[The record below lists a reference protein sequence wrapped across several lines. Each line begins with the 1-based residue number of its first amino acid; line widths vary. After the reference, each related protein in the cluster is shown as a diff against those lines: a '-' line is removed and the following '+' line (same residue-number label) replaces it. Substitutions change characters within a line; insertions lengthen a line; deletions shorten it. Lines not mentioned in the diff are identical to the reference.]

1 LRRTYCRLGK
11 RGEADLSDF
20 LEDYATSRVPEE
32 RTIGGFRIGMINGVL
47 CFAVPGL
54 VAGVQIG
61 GAVGLERGI
70 RAFVIGGLFLSV
82 IGTVVGVIGVRNRV
96 SSYVLT
102 KFIFGRAGANFLN
115 LAIAI
120 ALLGW
125 YGVNMDLLSATVQQ
139 LCEQLFAFRPP
150 AWGIEVISGVL
161 MTVTAIYGFR
171 VLSKVSAIAVPLLVL
186 LTLYIGIKSFLLFD
200 GDFQRVAPGLSSM
213 SDGEAVTAVAGGFIV
228 SAVLMSDF
236 TRFARTDKDAAV
248 ASFLPFFALSS
259 VAYLSSAIA
268 AIALQQTDILNM
280 MLVLGLGIGALGL
293 VFVST
298 WITNVV
304 NLYSCSLSLSS
315 VFEKQKNWHLT
326 VIAGLLATVAA
337 MMNILDNYTTF
348 LFGLSAIF
356 APIGGIFITEFYL
369 FRSMRRYR
377 LRKLDSQKALGIV
390 ALASWAIGTTAA
402 FLSTYGIFTITGIE
416 VADAILVAS
425 VAYTVLAWPP
435 KPRISP
441 DADTGVE

>member
-1 LRRTYCRLGK
+1 
-11 RGEADLSDF
+11 LSDF
-20 LEDYATSRVPEE
+20 LDNYATSRVPEE
-32 RTIGGFRIGMINGVL
+32 QTVGGFRIGMINGVL

-61 GAVGLERGI
+61 GAIGLERAI

-82 IGTVVGVIGVRNRV
+82 IGTVIGVIGVRNRV

-102 KFIFGRAGANFLN
+102 NFVFGRIGANVLN
-115 LAIAI
+115 LGIAI

-139 LCEQLFAFRPP
+139 LCVQLFAFRPP
-150 AWGIEVISGVL
+150 AWGIEVIAGVL
-161 MTVTAIYGFR
+161 MTVTAIFGFR
-171 VLSKVSAIAVPLLVL
+171 VLTKVSGFAVPLFVM
-186 LTLYIGIKSFLLFD
+186 LTLYIGIKSFLEFD
-200 GDFQRVAPGLSSM
+200 GDFQRVAPGLPSM

-248 ASFLPFFALSS
+248 ASFLPFFVLSS
-259 VAYLSSAIA
+259 VAYLSSAMA

-315 VFEKQKNWHLT
+315 IFDKQKNWHLT

-337 MMNILDNYTTF
+337 LMNILDNYTTF

-369 FRSMRRYR
+369 FRSMKRYR
-377 LRKLDSQKALGIV
+377 LRELGSQKALSFV
-390 ALASWAIGTTAA
+390 ALVSWVIGTAAA
-402 FLSTYGIFTITGIE
+402 FISTYGIFTITGFE
-416 VADAILVAS
+416 VADAILAAS
-425 VAYTVLAWPP
+425 IAYAILAWPP
-435 KPRISP
+435 KALVSK
-441 DADTGVE
+441 DADNKAD